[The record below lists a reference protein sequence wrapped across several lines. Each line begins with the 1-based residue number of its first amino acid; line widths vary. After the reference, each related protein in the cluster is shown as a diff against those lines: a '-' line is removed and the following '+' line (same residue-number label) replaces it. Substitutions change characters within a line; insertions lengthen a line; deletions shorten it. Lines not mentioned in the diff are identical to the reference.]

1 MFSNVTVFKYNLR
14 LQQEA
19 HTETLHRYKKY
30 LHTARTERQSGVFT
44 LPAWH
49 CAQRQHIV
57 GTDLISASSGSRNE
71 ERGSPSA
78 AAHSEWL

>member
-1 MFSNVTVFKYNLR
+1 MFSKVTVSKYNLR
-14 LQQEA
+14 LQQEP
-19 HTETLHRYKKY
+19 HTEALRRYRKY

-57 GTDLISASSGSRNE
+57 GTDLISASSGSRSE
-71 ERGSPSA
+71 GPGSPSA
-78 AAHSEWL
+78 AARSEWL